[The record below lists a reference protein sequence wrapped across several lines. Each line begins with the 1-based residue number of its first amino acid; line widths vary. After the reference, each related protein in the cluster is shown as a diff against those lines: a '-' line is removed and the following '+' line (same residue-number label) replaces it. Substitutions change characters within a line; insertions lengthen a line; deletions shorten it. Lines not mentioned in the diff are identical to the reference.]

1 MNIQH
6 QGYTISTDPAQL
18 QPEAI
23 VAALARMYWSSG
35 RSKERVIRSLEGSL
49 CFGVYHEGA
58 QVGLARV
65 ITDRVTFALLC
76 DVYILEA
83 HRGHGLGK
91 LLIEAVVTYP
101 DFQEIRR
108 LLLATKDAHG
118 LYAQFGFTALNAPE
132 RWMERFDPN
141 A

>member
-1 MNIQH
+1 MNVQR
-6 QGYTISTDPAQL
+6 GAYTISTDPARL

-23 VAALARMYWSSG
+23 VAVLARMYWSSG
-35 RSKERVIRSLEGSL
+35 RSAERVVRSLEGSL
-49 CFGVYHEGA
+49 CFGVYHEEA

-65 ITDRVTFALLC
+65 ITDRATFALLC

-91 LLIEAVVTYP
+91 WLMEAVVSYP
-101 DFQEIRR
+101 DFQGIRR

-118 LYAQFGFTALNAPE
+118 LYAQFGFAPLNAPE